1 MKQNKYKII
10 NGQLLTPSGIM
21 KDGIVCVDG
30 NRIVEIGQMN
40 IDFPDSIIINAHGN
54 YISPGF
60 IDLHTH
66 GAGGA
71 DFMDETPEAFLTI
84 AEMHAKHG
92 TTGLYP
98 TTLSSTREHI
108 LNTITTYEKA
118 KAIND
123 KGSAFMGLH
132 LEGPYF
138 SMNQCGAQ
146 DPRFI
151 RNPQPEEYLPI
162 IDAGPCIKRWSSA
175 PELDGDEAFVK
186 ILLKKDILP
195 AIAHSDAIYEEVLA
209 AWKRGYRHITHLY
222 SGMSGVTRRKGFR
235 FAGVIESA
243 FLIDEMTVEIIA
255 DGCHLPASLLQ
266 LIYKFKGPDKIALI
280 TDSMRGAGMPE
291 GKSILGGLAAGQE
304 VIVEDGVAKMPD
316 RLAFAGSVATTD
328 RLVRTMC
335 SIAEIP
341 LTEAVKMATETPAHI
356 MHINDKKG
364 SLQKNKD
371 ADIIIF
377 DNQIHVMMTMVN
389 GKIVYKES

>member
-1 MKQNKYKII
+1 MKQNRYKII
-10 NGQLLTPSGIM
+10 NGQILTPSGIT
-21 KDGIVCVDG
+21 KDGIVCVEE
-30 NRIVEIGQMN
+30 NRIVEIGQTN
-40 IDFPDSIIINAHGN
+40 IEFPNALLIDAHGD

-71 DFMDETPEAFLTI
+71 DFMDETVAAFLTV

-92 TTGLYP
+92 TTGVYP
-98 TTLSSTREHI
+98 TTLSSTRENI
-108 LNTITTYEKA
+108 LNTIVTYEKA
-118 KAIND
+118 NAAND
-123 KGSAFMGLH
+123 KGATLLGLH

-138 SMNQCGAQ
+138 SMNQRGAQ

-151 RNPQPEEYLPI
+151 RNPKPEEYIPI
-162 IDAGPCIKRWSSA
+162 LEAGNCIRRWSSA

-186 ILLKKDILP
+186 ALLNKNVLP
-195 AIAHSDAIYEEVLA
+195 AIAHSDAIYEEVLD

-222 SGMSGVTRRKGFR
+222 SGMSGVTRRNGFR

-243 FLIDEMTVEIIA
+243 FLIDDMTVEIIA

-266 LIYKFKGPDKIALI
+266 LIYKFKGSDKIALI
-280 TDSMRGAGMPE
+280 TDSMRAAGMPE
-291 GKSILGGLAAGQE
+291 GKSILGGLSTGQE

-316 RLAFAGSVATTD
+316 RMAFAGSVATTD

-335 SIAEIP
+335 FTAGIP
-341 LTEAVKMATETPAHI
+341 LTEAVKMASETPARI
-356 MHINDKKG
+356 MRIDNKKG
-364 SLQKNKD
+364 TLQKGKD
-371 ADIIIF
+371 ADILIF
-377 DNQIHVMMTMVN
+377 DNQIHVKMTMVN